1 MGSEMEGM
9 QRKQTGGRRES
20 VRMWGDWPDVDFEE
34 EAWRK
39 ESPLEHV
46 RRVVGDLLSFIECL
60 TGARSVPSPCNIA
73 VISLHQLPNKA

>member
-34 EAWRK
+34 EAWR
-39 ESPLEHV
+39 EDSLLEHV
-46 RRVVGDLLSFIECL
+46 RIVVGVLLSFTECL
-60 TGARSVPSPCNIA
+60 TGARPAPSPFNIA
-73 VISLHQLPNKA
+73 VL